1 MRIRHFSATGVH
13 GYLKFDIKFNKD
25 ITFLT
30 GINGSGKTSV
40 VYSIVSLITPSLF
53 ILANLEFA
61 HMKVVVDQDDETITI
76 EAKRTDNIV
85 SLTTSKTEDAFIIP
99 KFIPEPDDPP
109 FRVSDAELQFYRN
122 LTSEQAPHPVIQ
134 VINTLPTPMFLD
146 LDRRARATS
155 ERSGGRLLYSRF
167 ARRGRNIF
175 NAPLSQSL
183 SEATQLAEAQNQE
196 LTRGLLRLSDQL
208 RRDIILNLLTMEA
221 GPSRAVVTSPSQ
233 QDRATISMMRSTIG
247 DLPHILQISAEDVQ
261 SKILPFLDRLEEA
274 VQKIP
279 VDAHINALVPSSTI
293 PEILEAFV
301 YWYSNHQ
308 QLNIFN
314 SILQRIEKF
323 NRDRTVSLS
332 S

>member
-109 FRVSDAELQFYRN
+109 LRVSDAEY
-122 LTSEQAPHPVIQ
+122 SSIVI
-134 VINTLPTPMFLD
+134 
-146 LDRRARATS
+146 
-155 ERSGGRLLYSRF
+155 
-167 ARRGRNIF
+167 
-175 NAPLSQSL
+175 
-183 SEATQLAEAQNQE
+183 
-196 LTRGLLRLSDQL
+196 
-208 RRDIILNLLTMEA
+208 
-221 GPSRAVVTSPSQ
+221 
-233 QDRATISMMRSTIG
+233 
-247 DLPHILQISAEDVQ
+247 
-261 SKILPFLDRLEEA
+261 
-274 VQKIP
+274 
-279 VDAHINALVPSSTI
+279 
-293 PEILEAFV
+293 
-301 YWYSNHQ
+301 
-308 QLNIFN
+308 
-314 SILQRIEKF
+314 
-323 NRDRTVSLS
+323 
-332 S
+332 